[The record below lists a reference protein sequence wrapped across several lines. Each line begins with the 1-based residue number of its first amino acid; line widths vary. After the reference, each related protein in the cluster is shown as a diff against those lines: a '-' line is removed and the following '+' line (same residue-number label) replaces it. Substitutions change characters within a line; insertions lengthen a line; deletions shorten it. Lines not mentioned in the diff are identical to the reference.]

1 MATTKATTL
10 AHTIASTTSSTADL
24 DYAKTLNDTGVTST
38 EFDILDGVTADAT
51 DINRLDIT
59 TEGTS
64 QASKVVTADSSS
76 NITLSSSA
84 KLKIGS
90 TGGIYRSNGTTPII
104 VDTSAI
110 NEPEARLGELK
121 HLPSRVTG
129 TSTYKGT
136 NLIAKL
142 QNININSSYS
152 GAVGISSASPGFQSS
167 DGSYN
172 TGQVKGATSSGST
185 NYGFIVVEFAS
196 NVNVDGQSK
205 AHCWI
210 FQGGTSCESAEGHC
224 AGTWTVNILDT
235 WASYQKGLQ
244 TNFFG
249 NRDTQYWGINGP
261 AFTTR
266 CDPQIYVNTTDKK
279 MAIYWGLFDTY
290 RNSGEIGNSVPWQG
304 DVTFIAGESRSSGDV
319 QSTNFITDIY
329 VSNYLPGTNSN
340 WSYYTPNSAGRS
352 TYLG

>member
-1 MATTKATTL
+1 MSRARDL
-10 AHTIASTTSSTADL
+10 ADL
-24 DYAKTLNDTGVTST
+24 GNNAGGLETVTVS
-38 EFDILDGVTADAT
+38 DITDLTADAT

-64 QASKVVTADSSS
+64 QASKVVTTDSSS

-129 TSTYKGT
+129 TSTDKGT

-152 GAVGISSASPGFQSS
+152 GAVAIDGASPGFQNS

-172 TGQVKGATSSGST
+172 TGQVKGATSGGSI
-185 NYGFIVVEFAS
+185 NYGFIVVDFAS
-196 NVNVDGQSK
+196 NVNIDGISK

-210 FQGGTSCESAEGHC
+210 FQGGTSCEGAQGHC
-224 AGTWTVNILDT
+224 SGTWVVNILDS
-235 WASYQKGLQ
+235 WGGYLKGLH

-249 NRDTQYWGINGP
+249 VEDSQYWGINGP
-261 AFTTR
+261 AFSSR
-266 CDPQIYVNTTDKK
+266 CDPQIYTNTTDKK

-290 RNSGEIGNSVPWQG
+290 RNSSETGNTVPWQG
-304 DVTFIAGESRSSGDV
+304 DVTFISGIALSSGV
-319 QSTNFITDIY
+319 IKSTNFITDIY
-329 VSNYLPGTNSN
+329 VSNHLPGTNSN
-340 WSYYTPNSAGRS
+340 WSYYTPDSAGRS
-352 TYLG
+352 TYKG